1 MQKVL
6 TYGLL
11 VGLLLMATGCSL
23 PQLQGRDG
31 QTEIQQ
37 KQTKNTEIKKEKS
50 VTNVQLAQT
59 VAGQKDNPV
68 LSPDDQGG
76 ITAGIQET
84 LTTLIAAMRI
94 MDLSKADT
102 VFYGLDEAGSVI
114 TMEKLQLEV
123 ETLHPVEWRVES
135 SRPAG
140 EDSRLVE
147 VSFTMPNGSLYQ
159 SKPFN
164 MVDVGGVWMIHYN
177 SFAAS
182 FHSMAE
188 HLLGMNSGDGDNPA
202 EIIF

>member
-1 MQKVL
+1 
-6 TYGLL
+6 
-11 VGLLLMATGCSL
+11 MAAGCSL
-23 PQLQGRDG
+23 PQLQSRDG

-37 KQTKNTEIKKEKS
+37 KQTKNTEIEKERPVSK
-50 VTNVQLAQT
+50 NVQMAQT

-68 LSPDDQGG
+68 LSPDEQGR

-84 LTTLIAAMRI
+84 LTTSIEAMRI
-94 MDLSKADT
+94 KDLSKADT